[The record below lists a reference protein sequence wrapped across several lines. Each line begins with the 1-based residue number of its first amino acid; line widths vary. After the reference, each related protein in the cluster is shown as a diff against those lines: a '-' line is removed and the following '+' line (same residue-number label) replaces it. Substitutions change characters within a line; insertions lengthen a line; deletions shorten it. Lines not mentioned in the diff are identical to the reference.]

1 MCLTFDVT
9 FFYIKFWDPNIRCV
23 SNYGD
28 GEKKTA
34 LQKTVPR
41 ASDPL
46 AFCKVFPLK
55 AVKADA
61 PMQVKATR
69 YVSVL
74 LYMRCDKHL

>member
-1 MCLTFDVT
+1 M

-28 GEKKTA
+28 GEKKTT
-34 LQKTVPR
+34 LQKTVSR

-46 AFCKVFPLK
+46 AFCKVFPLESCQGRRTH
-55 AVKADA
+55 AI
-61 PMQVKATR
+61 KATR
-69 YVSVL
+69 YALVH

>member
-1 MCLTFDVT
+1 M

-34 LQKTVPR
+34 LQKTVAH

-46 AFCKVFPLK
+46 TFCKVFPLK

-61 PMQVKATR
+61 PMQ
-69 YVSVL
+69 
-74 LYMRCDKHL
+74 